1 VTDALTKRTVL
12 SSSIG
17 LRRATGDDLPAIVG
31 LLLDTRSPA
40 LAKQQQS
47 GTESTGSHRQL
58 WKLRQPAAA
67 AFHQMSHNG
76 NPGFRTLGA
85 TEAEFGGQPS

>member
-12 SSSIG
+12 SLSIR

-40 LAKQQQS
+40 LVKQ
-47 GTESTGSHRQL
+47 R
-58 WKLRQPAAA
+58 
-67 AFHQMSHNG
+67 
-76 NPGFRTLGA
+76 
-85 TEAEFGGQPS
+85 AERN